1 MKNMQVV
8 SLEAVYTHTGNLINK
23 LNKKICKDSNSLKIF

>member
-8 SLEAVYTHTGNLINK
+8 SIEAAYIHTGNLINK
-23 LNKKICKDSNSLKIF
+23 LNKKYMKIAIA